1 MKSSKIEDLK
11 LLRLFVLFVKDGE
24 GSSEDEEE
32 DEGEG
37 DCSSKENFVDET
49 LLESCG
55 SSVCG
60 ESAKVNKFC
69 IFRRMW
75 WGWGEYGFRRNF
87 GVKLKKCKVQ
97 VL

>member
-1 MKSSKIEDLK
+1 MLFINFSEKGKIGLIGSKIEFVQ
-11 LLRLFVLFVKDGE
+11 LLRLFGLFVEDGE

-37 DCSSKENFVDET
+37 DCSSKENCVDET

-69 IFRRMW
+69 IF
-75 WGWGEYGFRRNF
+75 
-87 GVKLKKCKVQ
+87 
-97 VL
+97 